1 MKATLTT
8 PDLVL
13 LGVYYALLFA
23 LAVFGLHRYAL
34 VRLRRKF
41 SAAGRAAPPA
51 PEVWPD
57 LTVQLPI
64 YNEPCV
70 AARLID
76 AAAALRY
83 AGRLHI
89 QILDDSDDETTSII
103 AERVATHRKAGVSI
117 DHIRREE
124 RRGFKA
130 GALARGLELT
140 ESEFV
145 AVFDADF
152 VPPPDLLERMVPWF
166 ARADVGMVQARWGHL
181 NRDESALTRAQA
193 IYLDAHFAVESA
205 ARCFSGRF
213 FNFNGTAGIW
223 RRRAIEA
230 AGGWS
235 DATLTEDLDL
245 SYRAQLAGW
254 RFVFLPDVE
263 VPAELPGTIAAFHS
277 QQRRWA
283 KGSLQT
289 ARRILPRVARAELP
303 LATKVEAFFHL
314 TNNGAYLLTL
324 LLALLMV
331 PALALRHLS
340 GLGWSLVI
348 DAALF
353 LASTVSV
360 VAFYVEG
367 QRQVGRRLTARELVA
382 VLPVGIGMSVVNAA
396 AVLEGLFQ
404 RGGYFSRTPKS
415 GGLAGLEAL
424 DRFDHFPVAELLLSL
439 FFLVSLGLFFA
450 QGHFVA
456 MPFVL
461 LFLSGYGQVVAA
473 TLVERFRRAPRP
485 TS

>member
-1 MKATLTT
+1 MKAILPTS
-8 PDLVL
+8 DLVL
-13 LGVYYALLFA
+13 LGAYYALLVA
-23 LAVFGLHRYAL
+23 LAVYGLHRYAL

-41 SAAGRAAPPA
+41 SAAGRASPPD

-70 AARLID
+70 AARLVD
-76 AAAALRY
+76 AAATLRY

-89 QILDDSDDETTSII
+89 QVLDDSDDETTAII
-103 AERVATHRKAGVSI
+103 SERVAAHRREGVSI
-117 DHIRREE
+117 DHVRRPE
-124 RRGFKA
+124 RSGFKA
-130 GALARGLELT
+130 GALAHGLGLTASELI
-140 ESEFV
+140 

-152 VPPPDLLERMVPWF
+152 LPPSDLLERMVPWF
-166 ARADVGMVQARWGHL
+166 ADADVGMVQARWGHL
-181 NRDESALTRAQA
+181 NRDDSALTRAQA

-223 RRRAIEA
+223 RRRAIEE

-254 RFVFLPDVE
+254 RFVLLPDVE

-314 TNNGAYLLTL
+314 TNNIAYLLTL

-340 GLGWSLVI
+340 GIGWSLLI

-353 LASTVSV
+353 LASTMSV

-367 QRQVGRRLTARELVA
+367 QRQIGRRLTAREILA

-404 RGGYFSRTPKS
+404 RGGYFNRTPKS
-415 GGLAGLEAL
+415 GGRTGLVTL
-424 DRFDHFPVAELLLSL
+424 DRFDHLPVAETLLSL
-439 FFLVSLGLFFA
+439 FFLVSLGLFFK

-456 MPFVL
+456 IPFVL

-473 TLVERFRRAPRP
+473 TLVERFR
-485 TS
+485 

>member
-1 MKATLTT
+1 MKAILTT
-8 PDLVL
+8 SDLVL
-13 LGVYYALLFA
+13 LGGYYALLVA
-23 LAVFGLHRYAL
+23 LAVYGLHRYAL

-41 SAAGRAAPPA
+41 SAAGRTAPPD

-83 AGRLHI
+83 AGSLHI
-89 QILDDSDDETTSII
+89 QVLDDSNDKTTGIV
-103 AERVATHRKAGVSI
+103 AGRVSAHRQAGVSI
-117 DHIRREE
+117 DHVRRGE

-140 ESEFV
+140 GSELV

-166 ARADVGMVQARWGHL
+166 AGADVGMVQARWGHL

-223 RRRAIEA
+223 RRRAIEE

-254 RFVFLPDVE
+254 RFVFLPGVE
-263 VPAELPGTIAAFHS
+263 VPAELPETIAAFHS

-314 TNNGAYLLTL
+314 TNNSAYLLTL

-340 GLGWSLVI
+340 GIGWSLVV
-348 DAALF
+348 DALLF
-353 LASTVSV
+353 LTSTVSV

-367 QRQVGRRLTARELVA
+367 QRQVGRELTAREILA

-396 AVLEGLFQ
+396 AVLEGLVQ

-415 GGLAGLEAL
+415 GGRAGLPEL
-424 DRFDHFPVAELLLSL
+424 DRFDHFPVAESLLAL
-439 FFLVSLGLFFA
+439 FFLVSVGVFFK
-450 QGHFVA
+450 QGHFLA
-456 MPFVL
+456 IPFVI

-473 TLVERFRRAPRP
+473 KVAERFR
-485 TS
+485 

>member
-1 MKATLTT
+1 MKAIFATS
-8 PDLVL
+8 DLVL
-13 LGVYYALLFA
+13 LGAYYALLVA
-23 LAVFGLHRYAL
+23 LAVYGLHRYAL

-41 SAAGRAAPPA
+41 SAAGRAAPPV

-64 YNEPCV
+64 FNEPCV
-70 AARLID
+70 AARLVD
-76 AAAALRY
+76 AAAALCY

-89 QILDDSDDETTSII
+89 QVLDDSDDETTAII
-103 AERVATHRKAGVSI
+103 AERVAAHRREGVSI
-117 DHIRREE
+117 DHVQRRK
-124 RRGFKA
+124 RSGFKA
-130 GALARGLELT
+130 GALAHGLGLTASELI
-140 ESEFV
+140 
-145 AVFDADF
+145 AIFDADF
-152 VPPPDLLERMVPWF
+152 VPPSDLLERMVPWF
-166 ARADVGMVQARWGHL
+166 ADADVGMVQARWGHL
-181 NRDESALTRAQA
+181 NRDDSALTRAQA

-223 RRRAIEA
+223 RRRAIED

-245 SYRAQLAGW
+245 SYRAQLVGW
-254 RFVFLPDVE
+254 RFVFLPDVD

-289 ARRILPRVARAELP
+289 ARRILPRIVARAGLP

-314 TNNGAYLLTL
+314 TNNIAYLLTL

-340 GLGWSLVI
+340 GIGWSLVI

-353 LASTVSV
+353 LASTISV

-367 QRQVGRRLTARELVA
+367 QRQVGRRLTAREILA

-415 GGLAGLEAL
+415 GGRAGLVTL
-424 DRFDHFPVAELLLSL
+424 DRFDHLPVAESLLSL
-439 FFLVSLGLFFA
+439 FFLVSLGLFFK

-473 TLVERFRRAPRP
+473 TLIERFR
-485 TS
+485 

>member
-1 MKATLTT
+1 MP
-8 PDLVL
+8 PDPV
-13 LGVYYALLFA
+13 
-23 LAVFGLHRYAL
+23 
-34 VRLRRKF
+34 
-41 SAAGRAAPPA
+41 
-51 PEVWPD
+51 VWPS
-57 LTVQLPI
+57 LTVQLPLF
-64 YNEPCV
+64 NEPCV
-70 AARLID
+70 AARLVD

-83 AGRLHI
+83 AGQIDI
-89 QILDDSDDETTSII
+89 QVLDDSNDETTEIV
-103 AERVATHRKAGVSI
+103 AERVAAHRRAGVVI
-117 DHIRREE
+117 DHIRRVE
-124 RRGFKA
+124 RQGYKA
-130 GALARGLELT
+130 GALARGVELT
-140 ESEFV
+140 SAELI

-166 ARADVGMVQARWGHL
+166 ADTDVGMVQARWGHL
-181 NRDESALTRAQA
+181 NRDDSTLTRAQA

-223 RRRAIEA
+223 RRRAIEE

-235 DATLTEDLDL
+235 AETLTEDLDL

-263 VPAELPGTIAAFHS
+263 VPAELPETIGAFHS

-303 LATKVEAFFHL
+303 LGTKVEAFFHL
-314 TNNGAYLLTL
+314 TNNSAYLLTL

-340 GLGWSLVI
+340 GFGWSLLV

-353 LASTVSV
+353 LASSISV
-360 VAFYVEG
+360 VAFWVEG
-367 QRQVGRRLTARELVA
+367 QRQIGRTITLREILT
-382 VLPVGIGMSVVNAA
+382 VLPVGVGMSVVNGA

-404 RGGYFSRTPKS
+404 SGGYFSRTPKS
-415 GGLAGLEAL
+415 GGRSRLATL
-424 DRFDHFPVAELLLSL
+424 DRFDHIPVAEALLAC
-439 FFLVSLGLFFA
+439 FFFVSLWVFLM
-450 QGHFVA
+450 QGHYVA

-473 TLVERFRRAPRP
+473 KVAERMR
-485 TS
+485 